1 MDLDRVSLA
10 FLLLAAPCVGSFLG
24 TVIERLPAG
33 EPIALGRSRC
43 QFCRQDLSARDL
55 VPVASWIARRGRC
68 RHCRERIGLFHPT
81 IELSALAV
89 GVTAAAAVPAS
100 ALPASLAL
108 GWTLLALAVI
118 DTRHFLLPDRLTLPL
133 LLAGLSVAAFGDQ
146 HRLVDAVLGAAFG
159 YASLACAAGLY
170 RRARGREG
178 LGLGDAKLFAAL
190 GAWVGWQGLPGT
202 LLIACLAALVAAL
215 IAGRGR
221 PAATMPIPFGPW
233 LALGG
238 WTVWLIGPL
247 VPA

>member
-1 MDLDRVSLA
+1 MDLDRASLTL
-10 FLLLAAPCVGSFLG
+10 LLLAAPCVGSFLG

-33 EPIALGRSRC
+33 EPIARGRSRC
-43 QFCRQDLSARDL
+43 PFCRHDLGARDL

-89 GVTAAAAVPAS
+89 AITAAFAVPAS
-100 ALPASLAL
+100 ALPASLAF
-108 GWTLLALAVI
+108 GWTLLALAAI
-118 DTRHFLLPDRLTLPL
+118 DARHFLLPDKLTLPL
-133 LLAGLSVAAFGDQ
+133 LLAGLTVAALGDQ
-146 HRLVDAVLGAAFG
+146 HRLVDAGIGAALG
-159 YASLACAAGLY
+159 YVFLACTAGVY

-202 LLIACLAALVAAL
+202 LLIACLTALVAAL

-221 PAATMPIPFGPW
+221 PVATMPIPFGPW

-238 WTVWLIGPL
+238 WIVWLTGPL